1 MINKKSRAVSRE
13 IRHERVREKIVGTPE
28 RPRLAVF
35 RSNKGIYAQIIDDT
49 NGNTLACAST
59 LDKEVKTK
67 ASNIEAAKEVGALI
81 AKRAAAKKITTVVYD
96 RSGYIYHGVVKEL
109 AEAARE
115 GGLEF

>member
-13 IRHERVREKIVGTPE
+13 IRHERVREKIVGTTE

-49 NGNTLACAST
+49 NGRTLACAST

-67 ASNIEAAKEVGALI
+67 ASNIEAAKEVGTLI
-81 AKRAAAKKITTVVYD
+81 AARATKANIKNVVFD
-96 RSGYIYHGVVKEL
+96 RGGYIYHGKVKAL

-115 GGLEF
+115 AGLEF